1 MAHIPYCRLVV
12 CLVACLTMKRLRFQM
27 SEHGAT
33 QPGEQLRRA
42 AAVRRAGSGVGGS
55 RIEVSVVV
63 GLVACAA
70 LSGGRVVGGGA
81 VGKMQG
87 AGNSWLICMRVAS

>member
-1 MAHIPYCRLVV
+1 
-12 CLVACLTMKRLRFQM
+12 MKRLRFQM

>member
-1 MAHIPYCRLVV
+1 
-12 CLVACLTMKRLRFQM
+12 MKRLRFQM

-70 LSGGRVVGGGA
+70 LSGGR
-81 VGKMQG
+81 
-87 AGNSWLICMRVAS
+87 RVREFVIDKSFLFFRLVRMK